1 MTVLIISIIFCM
13 ISVFVALYGYK
24 RHIQA
29 TEKLKRAEEKEQTLR
44 RLLRGRPCTY
54 RAAIDK
60 SCVTVCGRYYDG
72 DLRDVVYK
80 EFYFD
85 PTDSED
91 KEFAI
96 REAEELIENL
106 REK

>member
-1 MTVLIISIIFCM
+1 MIISLIFCV
-13 ISVFVALYGYK
+13 INVFLALYGHK

-29 TEKLKRAEEKEQTLR
+29 TERLKRAEEKEQTLR
-44 RLLRGRPCTY
+44 LLLRSRPCTY
-54 RAAIDK
+54 HAVIDE

-72 DLRDVVYK
+72 DMHDVVYK

-96 REAEELIENL
+96 READELIEKL